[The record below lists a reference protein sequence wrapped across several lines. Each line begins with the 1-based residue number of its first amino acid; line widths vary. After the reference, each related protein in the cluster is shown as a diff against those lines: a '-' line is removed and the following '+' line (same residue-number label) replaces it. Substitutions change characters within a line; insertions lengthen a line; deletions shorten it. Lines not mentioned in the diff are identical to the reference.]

1 MRGMKSCDL
10 TAIVDFIYLG
20 EANIFQ
26 EQLESFL
33 ALAEELQLK
42 GLNGSSHEQNP
53 EYLEY
58 LEGSFTHT
66 ESRTDF
72 DKVQKITEFSTTSN
86 SNVKYESNT
95 FEGTVMRIQPKLK
108 RTSTIDSDTMA
119 KIETMIIKQADGYS
133 CTNCGYI
140 SKNTSHMKEHVEK
153 HIEGLEYPCNL
164 CNKIFRSYNSIRVH
178 KSRCVYEL
186 MD

>member
-20 EANIFQ
+20 EANLFQ

-33 ALAEELQLK
+33 ALAEELELK
-42 GLNGSSHEQNP
+42 GLNGSSGEKVP
-53 EYLEY
+53 EYP
-58 LEGSFTHT
+58 EGPFTHT
-66 ESRTDF
+66 ESRSDLKRT
-72 DKVQKITEFSTTSN
+72 QKITGGSIST
-86 SNVKYESNT
+86 SNVKYESNS
-95 FEGTVMRIQPKLK
+95 FEGTVVRIQPKLK
-108 RTSTIDSDTMA
+108 RASTIDSDTMA

-178 KSRCVYEL
+178 KSRCV
-186 MD
+186 MN